1 MTEFEQM
8 YIEGLKELTATF
20 EVMIPHSSILT
31 KVKELLNPPQEILTS
46 PQAPTQ
52 GPLSSY
58 TYWKDDDLNGDIFH
72 IAENILKI
80 DLDKCTIKETAMAM
94 KMARINKNGKS
105 ASFVQKDYLHVLGIT
120 KKELA
125 NLFLELE
132 KEYGKFH
139 TKSALMKVKYDTTSV
154 YDPEHMGRI
163 VNFTDN
169 FFKENT

>member
-1 MTEFEQM
+1 MNEFEQM

-20 EVMIPHSSILT
+20 EVMIPHSSLLM

-46 PQAPTQ
+46 PQVPIQA
-52 GPLSSY
+52 PLSSY
-58 TYWKDDDLNGDIFH
+58 TYWKDDSINGDIFH

-80 DLDKCTIKETAMAM
+80 DLEKCTIKETCMAM

-105 ASFVQKDYLHVLGIT
+105 ASFVQKDYMHVLGLT

-132 KEYGKFH
+132 KEHGKYH

-154 YDPEHMGRI
+154 YDQEHMDRI
-163 VNFTDN
+163 VNFTDH
-169 FFKENT
+169 FFKEST